1 MITVPN
7 ILLVIALILV
17 VVFLVKPGH
26 TILLAVGMILVI
38 AALLANWH
46 LK

>member
-7 ILLVIALILV
+7 ILIVIALILA

-26 TILLAVGMILVI
+26 AVLLAVAMILVC
-38 AALLANWH
+38 AALLANWN
-46 LK
+46 LR